1 MADAATSTTTASDV
15 LKFLDYAEKK
25 GLLKGNTAA
34 GHKAAAK
41 KVLSIEGDLDKVDV
55 RALDLDMLFQRF
67 ENLHKDEFTPGS
79 LQTYRGRV
87 RQAISW
93 YLTWSA
99 NPSGWMPPVGVTRG
113 PRPTTN
119 GKPTADNPPK
129 PGAADDPTPA
139 PPPAPEPKGRLIDYP
154 FPLREGVLARLF
166 LPADLKRAE
175 VRRLTAYMATLAVDG
190 DIEPQ

>member
-1 MADAATSTTTASDV
+1 MADGATSTTTASDV

-55 RALDLDMLFQRF
+55 RHLDLDTLFQRF

-79 LQTYRGRV
+79 LQTYRSRV

-93 YLTWSA
+93 FLTWSA
-99 NPSGWMPPVGVTRG
+99 NPSGWKPPVGVTRTA
-113 PRPTTN
+113 RPSTN
-119 GKPTADNPPK
+119 GKLIGDNPLK
-129 PGAADDPTPA
+129 PGVADDATAP
-139 PPPAPEPKGRLIDYP
+139 PPPAPEPKGRLVDYP
-154 FPLREGVLARLF
+154 FPLRAGVMVRLF
-166 LPADLKRAE
+166 LPADLKRVE
-175 VRRLTAYMATLAVDG
+175 VRRLNAYMATLAVDG
-190 DIEPQ
+190 DEGA